1 MRKRCPSNLS
11 AHLRVGDAVAN
22 MAPPAVYLVMAL
34 TVVVMRSG
42 EYGLGKH
49 GLKGI
54 AKAH

>member
-11 AHLRVGDAVAN
+11 AHLRVGDAVVN
-22 MAPPAVYLVMAL
+22 MAPPTVYLVLAL